1 VTAFRCRD
9 TYLVLDAIDSER
21 SRQERLKADGKFAHS
36 CADAGISNAERFL
49 VLAEEF
55 GEVGHELN
63 EAIGEGRILNMTK
76 LRTELVQVAAVCV
89 AWCEAIDAGRAFK

>member
-1 VTAFRCRD
+1 MTVH
-9 TYLVLDAIDSER
+9 LVVLEEALSAIRKER
-21 SRQERLKADGKFAHS
+21 ARQEQLKAQGKFANT
-36 CADAGISNAERFL
+36 CADAGISNAERFM

-89 AWCEAIDAGRAFK
+89 AWCEAIDTGRAFK